1 MPLNQGQRNTIW
13 QEFINESKK
22 TREEVLRNGVVYEA
36 SDVFKYLKASIN
48 GELKQGQKTS
58 MTSLK
63 TPNLVIPSFQ
73 RLINEGN

>member
-48 GELKQGQKTS
+48 GELKQGQK
-58 MTSLK
+58 
-63 TPNLVIPSFQ
+63 SFDDVFENTQ
-73 RLINEGN
+73 FGNTLLPEANKRG